1 MNTVLCGNTD
11 LVHAADE
18 VVALGGGTAS
28 AAHLNDGMAQG
39 PMHGMYASIFRD
51 PVKGDPLLT

>member
-18 VVALGGGTAS
+18 VVALGGGAQPVQPISTMVWHRGLCTACMR
-28 AAHLNDGMAQG
+28 LFLGN
-39 PMHGMYASIFRD
+39 
-51 PVKGDPLLT
+51 L